1 MINNKKYK
9 KEISAGFIV
18 FMRTLEG
25 LKFLL
30 LYHGHNYWNFPKGKI
45 ESEEKSLEAAFR
57 ETREEAGL
65 GRQDLKIAKNFKVY
79 QKFSFRRRFDRP
91 GSPHSNIVRHSSLD
105 KAPST
110 PLRTSRDKSPQEEEP
125 QNIFKIVIFYLAETR
140 NPRIRVSSE
149 HQGYAWFLYP
159 EALKMMGRYRGSQ
172 KMLKQ
177 AYDYIRAVRNKPP
190 HNQTETSKQS

>member
-1 MINNKKYK
+1 MTEKASVKKFK

-18 FMRTLEG
+18 FRRTEEG
-25 LKFLL
+25 VKFLL

-65 GRQDLKIAKNFKVY
+65 AKQELRMAKNFKVY

-91 GSPHSNIVRHSSLD
+91 DSPRPNKEQIMVRRS
-105 KAPST
+105 
-110 PLRTSRDKSPQEEEP
+110 SPQEEEP
-125 QNIFKIVIFYLAETR
+125 QNIFKVVIFYLAETR
-140 NPRIRVSSE
+140 NPRIKVSSE
-149 HQGYAWFLYP
+149 HQGYAWFLFP
-159 EALKMMGRYRGSQ
+159 EAMKMMGRYRGSQ

-177 AYDYIRAVRNKPP
+177 AYDYIRAARNKTSQ
-190 HNQTETSKQS
+190 NQIEAQK

>member
-1 MINNKKYK
+1 MIEKAPIKKFK

-18 FMRTLEG
+18 FRHTDEG

-57 ETREEAGL
+57 ETKEEAGL
-65 GRQDLKIAKNFKVY
+65 AKQELRMAKNFKVY

-91 GSPHSNIVRHSSLD
+91 DSPKLTKGQI
-105 KAPST
+105 K
-110 PLRTSRDKSPQEEEP
+110 EEP

-140 NPRIRVSSE
+140 NPRIKVSSE

-159 EALKMMGRYRGSQ
+159 EAMKIMGRYRGSQ

-177 AYDYIRAVRNKPP
+177 AYDYISKFSAKGGSASGGK
-190 HNQTETSKQS
+190 NQNAK

>member
-1 MINNKKYK
+1 MTEKAQVKKFK

-18 FMRTLEG
+18 FRRTPEG
-25 LKFLL
+25 VKFLL

-57 ETREEAGL
+57 ETKEEAGL
-65 GRQDLKIAKNFKVY
+65 AKQELRMAKNFKVY
-79 QKFSFRRRFDRP
+79 QKFSFRRRFDHP
-91 GSPHSNIVRHSSLD
+91 GSPHMTKEQTMVR
-105 KAPST
+105 
-110 PLRTSRDKSPQEEEP
+110 RNSPQEEEP

-140 NPRIRVSSE
+140 NPRVRVSSE

-159 EALKMMGRYRGSQ
+159 EAMKMMGRYRGSQ

-177 AYDYIRAVRNKPP
+177 SYDYIRAARSRPSNG
-190 HNQTETSKQS
+190 QAETIK

>member
-1 MINNKKYK
+1 MKKFK

-18 FMRTLEG
+18 FRRTEEG
-25 LKFLL
+25 PKFLL

-57 ETREEAGL
+57 ETREESGL
-65 GRQDLKIAKNFKVY
+65 AKQELRMAQNFKVY

-91 GSPHSNIVRHSSLD
+91 GSPRLT
-105 KAPST
+105 KEQM
-110 PLRTSRDKSPQEEEP
+110 KEEP
-125 QNIFKIVIFYLAETR
+125 QNIFKIVIFYLAEAR
-140 NPRIRVSSE
+140 NPRIRISSE

-159 EALKMMGRYRGSQ
+159 EAIKIMSRYRASQ

-177 AYDYIRAVRNKPP
+177 AYDYIHPVRGRSPLVTVK
-190 HNQTETSKQS
+190 

>member
-1 MINNKKYK
+1 MNEKPQEKKFK

-18 FMRTLEG
+18 FRKTEEG

-57 ETREEAGL
+57 ETKEEAGL
-65 GRQDLKIAKNFKVY
+65 SKNDLRMVSNFKVY

-91 GSPHSNIVRHSSLD
+91 GEPRLT
-105 KAPST
+105 KEQ
-110 PLRTSRDKSPQEEEP
+110 RKEEP

-140 NPRIRVSSE
+140 NPNIKVSHE

-159 EALKMMGRYRGSQ
+159 EAMKIMVKYKGNQ
-172 KMLKQ
+172 KILKQ
-177 AYDYIRAVRNKPP
+177 AHDSIRR
-190 HNQTETSKQS
+190 QSPRRREENPARQNRDVQGNR

>member
-1 MINNKKYK
+1 MTEKAPVKKFK

-18 FMRTLEG
+18 FRRTEEG
-25 LKFLL
+25 PKFLL

-57 ETREEAGL
+57 ETKEEAGL
-65 GRQDLKIAKNFKVY
+65 AKQELRMAKNFKVY

-91 GSPHSNIVRHSSLD
+91 GSPRPNKEQIMVRPIRL
-105 KAPST
+105 T
-110 PLRTSRDKSPQEEEP
+110 QGGRGSPQEEEP

-140 NPRIRVSSE
+140 NPRIRISSE

-159 EALKMMGRYRGSQ
+159 EAMKMMSRYRGSQ

-177 AYDYIRAVRNKPP
+177 AYDYIRNVRNKPS
-190 HNQTETSKQS
+190 QGQATISRES

>member
-1 MINNKKYK
+1 MTEKAPVKKFK

-18 FMRTLEG
+18 FRRTEEG
-25 LKFLL
+25 PKFLL

-57 ETREEAGL
+57 ETKEEAGL
-65 GRQDLKIAKNFKVY
+65 AKQELRMAKNFKVY

-91 GSPHSNIVRHSSLD
+91 GSPRPNKEQIMVRPIRLTQGGHG
-105 KAPST
+105 
-110 PLRTSRDKSPQEEEP
+110 SPQEEEP

-140 NPRIRVSSE
+140 NPRIRISSE

-159 EALKMMGRYRGSQ
+159 EAMKMMSRYRGSQ

-177 AYDYIRAVRNKPP
+177 AYDYIRNVRNKPS
-190 HNQTETSKQS
+190 QGQATISSES

>member
-1 MINNKKYK
+1 MKKFK

-18 FMRTLEG
+18 FRRTEEG
-25 LKFLL
+25 PKFLL

-57 ETREEAGL
+57 ETREESGL
-65 GRQDLKIAKNFKVY
+65 AKQELRMAQNFKVY

-91 GSPHSNIVRHSSLD
+91 GSPRPN
-105 KAPST
+105 K
-110 PLRTSRDKSPQEEEP
+110 EEP

-140 NPRIRVSSE
+140 NPRIRISSE
-149 HQGYAWFLYP
+149 HQGYGWFLYP
-159 EALKMMGRYRGSQ
+159 EAIKIMSRYRASQ

-177 AYDYIRAVRNKPP
+177 AYDYIRAARNKTS
-190 HNQTETSKQS
+190 NSQAETLKQS